1 MTQLSEWSKDQLTE
15 RLDELK
21 EQYKNAV
28 QQNLNLNMARGKP
41 CPEQVELSMGML
53 DVLDSSSSMVSEN
66 GVDLRNYGQLDGIP
80 EAKRFF
86 ANLLDVGEEEVIV
99 GGNSSLT
106 LMHDA
111 VTRAMFD
118 GVKGSEKPWSNYD
131 KIKFLAPSP
140 GYDRHFAICERY
152 NIEMIIIDM
161 KEDGPDMDQV
171 EELVK
176 QDETIKGI
184 WCVPKYSNPNGTTY
198 SDEVVDRLA
207 SMETKATD
215 FRIFWDDAYT
225 IHHLGTEPLS
235 LKNILKSAKAAGNED
250 RPYIFASTSK
260 VTFPGAG
267 IATLAASEGNLDD
280 VRSKMAAQTIGYDKM
295 NQIRHVRFFTEV
307 TSLEGHMKKHAR
319 IIKPKFDLVYETF
332 REQLGDKGIATWS
345 EPEGGYFISL
355 DTAKGTAKK
364 IVQMAK
370 DAGVTLTG
378 AGATFPY
385 GKDPNDQNIRIA
397 PTYPSME
404 ELAKALQVLC
414 VCIELVTIE
423 KKML

>member
-111 VTRAMFD
+111 VTRALFD
-118 GVKGSEKPWSNYD
+118 GVKGSEKPWADYD

-225 IHHLGTEPLS
+225 IHHLGTEPVS

-267 IATLAASEGNLDD
+267 IATLAASEGNVDD
-280 VRSKMAAQTIGYDKM
+280 VRSKMAAQTIGYDKI
-295 NQIRHVRFFTEV
+295 NQMRHVRFFTEV
-307 TSLEGHMKKHAR
+307 TSLEEHMKKHAR

-332 REQLGDKGIATWS
+332 REQLGDKEIATWS

-404 ELAKALQVLC
+404 ELATALQVLC
-414 VCIELVTIE
+414 ICIELVTIE